1 MPSVATATI
10 DDYIAAFPA
19 PVRSRLVRVRRTI
32 RRAAPKA
39 MEKIAYRIPTYTL
52 HGNLVHFAAFK
63 AHVGLYPGPAAIAAF
78 RRELEGYRTTKG
90 AIQFP
95 HDEPMPFGLI
105 ERIVKYCVKASG
117 KRR

>member
-1 MPSVATATI
+1 MPSVAAATI
-10 DDYIAAFPA
+10 DDYIAAFPV

-39 MEKIAYRIPTYTL
+39 LEKIAYRIPTYTL
-52 HGNLVHFAAFK
+52 H
-63 AHVGLYPGPAAIAAF
+63 
-78 RRELEGYRTTKG
+78 GYRTTKG

-95 HDEPMPFGLI
+95 HDEPLPHGLI
-105 ERIVKYCVKASG
+105 ERIVKYCVKGSG